1 MEDEN
6 YLQEQLAILQA
17 HYNYM
22 WANSYSNKRSPFG
35 HERKELLSDI
45 SKQIN
50 DYQKRLD
57 IAKTI
62 NQTES
67 MICLYKNMLET
78 LDARMYGNN
87 CSSADIEEH
96 KQLESSITR
105 LENRLLELKALK

>member
-35 HERKELLSDI
+35 HERKELLCDI

-50 DYQKRLD
+50 NYQKRLD

-67 MICLYKNMLET
+67 MINLYKNMLET
-78 LDARMYGNN
+78 LDARMCGNN
-87 CSSADIEEH
+87 YAPADIKEH
-96 KQLESSITR
+96 KYLECEITR
-105 LENRLLELKALK
+105 LENRLIELKTLK